1 VIVVEYRPD
10 FRGMAEF
17 LRGPDAARVTAAAAG
32 VGLARMRGLVG
43 HDSGETARSGRLLH
57 GTGGRRNDRV
67 RTTIAFDGAMVQQQ
81 FGNRRTRA
89 TRPMTRAWEQI

>member
-1 VIVVEYRPD
+1 
-10 FRGMAEF
+10 MAKF
-17 LRGPDAARVTAAAAG
+17 LRGPDAARVVTAAAGA
-32 VGLARMRGLVG
+32 GLARMRGLVG

-67 RTTIAFDGAMVQQQ
+67 RATIAFDGAMVPQQ
-81 FGNRRTRA
+81 FGNQRTRA

>member
-1 VIVVEYRPD
+1 MEYQPD

-17 LRGPDAARVTAAAAG
+17 LRGPDAARVTALAAG
-32 VGLARMRGLVG
+32 AGLARMRGLVG

-57 GTGGRRNDRV
+57 GTGGRRSDRV
-67 RTTIAFDGAMVQQQ
+67 RTTIAFDGAMVPQQ
-81 FGNRRTRA
+81 FGNQRTRA

>member
-1 VIVVEYRPD
+1 
-10 FRGMAEF
+10 MAEF
-17 LRGPDAARVTAAAAG
+17 LRSPDAARVCTAAASA
-32 VGLARMRGLVG
+32 GLARARQIVG

-67 RTTIAFDGAMVQQQ
+67 RVTLAFDGAMVQKQ